1 MQGMRG
7 GKGRKR
13 MEGKME
19 APARLLG
26 MLVKELA
33 VMKAALL
40 LKIHL
45 GNRGKSIWITE
56 DFNI

>member
-1 MQGMRG
+1 MQGIRG
-7 GKGRKR
+7 GKGKKR
-13 MEGKME
+13 MEGRME
-19 APARLLG
+19 APARLSG
-26 MLVKELA
+26 MLVEELA

>member
-1 MQGMRG
+1 MRG

-19 APARLLG
+19 APAHLLG

-56 DFNI
+56 DFNT

>member
-1 MQGMRG
+1 MRG

-13 MEGKME
+13 MEGTME
-19 APARLLG
+19 APAHLLG

-45 GNRGKSIWITE
+45 GNGGKSIWITGL
-56 DFNI
+56 